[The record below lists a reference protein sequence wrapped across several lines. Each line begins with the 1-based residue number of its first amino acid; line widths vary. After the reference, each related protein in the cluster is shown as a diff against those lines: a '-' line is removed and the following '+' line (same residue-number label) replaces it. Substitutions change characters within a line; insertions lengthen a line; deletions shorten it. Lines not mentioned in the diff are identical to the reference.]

1 MQKSLRLWTT
11 LTVLLGL
18 VCLPGCAD
26 DETNTTSASS
36 NPTGTTSGMTTS
48 TTGTAPVCGDGTPD
62 PGEQCDDGNTTSGD
76 GCASDCTDE
85 PAACGDGTVDP
96 GEGCDDGNTTSGD
109 GCSALCAEEALCG
122 NTQLDPGEECD
133 DGNMT
138 PGDGCENDCSNTA
151 AMEVVC
157 EIIDPLPSGTCAVTA
172 GDDTKLFIGT
182 VLTPDTIYRGGQV
195 AVDAAGVISCVGCD
209 CPSPGATTIT
219 CPMGVISPALI
230 NTHDHITFTQN
241 NPYNDTGERY
251 EHRHDW
257 RSGLNG
263 HTEIN
268 TPGSAST
275 DEVRWGELRF
285 LMGGATSTVGSGAA
299 TGILRNL
306 DRPQQEGL
314 GQPEVNF
321 QTFPLGDSNSTQLAS
336 GCGYPNIIQ
345 ASSIAGED
353 AFLPHVSE
361 GIDAFA
367 RNEFVCMSTSGNG
380 AQDLVT
386 PQSAFI
392 HSIGLHA
399 SDYAAMAAE
408 GTAVIWS
415 PRSNITLYGDTAVVT
430 EAARLGVLVALG
442 TDWVA
447 TGSMNMLRE
456 LRCADDL
463 NSTHYA
469 GFFTDR
475 DLWLMATANA
485 AVATATDDV
494 IGILAAGKVADISI
508 FDGSVNADHRA
519 IIDAEP
525 EDVALVVRGGKV
537 LYGDET
543 IVATI
548 PGTGACDALD
558 VCGTSKQV
566 CLSTDIGKT
575 LSQLEAS
582 VGAIYPAFFCG
593 GTPNNEPSCVPTRP
607 VSVNG
612 STVYTGAV
620 SAADGDGDGIDD
632 TADNC
637 VTIFNPIRPVDD
649 SAQGDFDADG
659 VGDACDV
666 CPLDANTTT
675 CTSFDPNDL
684 DGDGVV
690 NAADNCPN
698 LSNPLQED
706 GDTDG
711 RGDVC
716 DACPT
721 QPNPAPAA
729 CAVSIYDIKNGTLA
743 EGTAVAL
750 NNKLVTARN
759 TRGFFL
765 QATPSDMDYAG
776 PDFSGVFVFDQSNT
790 VTVGDRVSITTATI
804 LDFFGQIQLSMPITV
819 INTSLGEA
827 APAPVVAPAANL
839 ATGGSSAAALE
850 AVLVQVQ
857 GVSVTSVTPP
867 VGPGDMA
874 PINELVVDG
883 VLRVNDFL
891 YLASPFPTV
900 GQNFTSI
907 TGILDFKNG
916 DSKIEPRGPSDYV
929 AGSATLVDFG
939 PSPSFARVGQTGA
952 PTIPTPLSVTLSN
965 SVATDTF
972 VMVMSSDPAS
982 LAVIGGGVTV
992 PAGSTSAPVL
1002 VDGLA
1007 QSAGVMLTA
1016 TLDMVSFDASVR
1028 VIDAA
1033 EVPALV
1039 SLTPGATTVA
1049 PGGTATFTV
1058 ALDIPA
1064 PAGGTSVTLALAPVA
1079 AGAIPATVLV
1089 PADQLTA
1096 TFDYVDAGT
1105 DPAATITASLATA
1118 TFDATVTVVAVMGGL
1133 VINEVDYDQV
1143 GGDMAEFIEIYN
1155 GTGAPVPLAGLS
1167 LALVNGSNNAQYL
1180 SFDLGPAGTLAAGQ
1194 YLIVATA
1201 AVMPAPGALVITF
1214 VPIAGGSVQNGA
1226 PDAIALVDTNTMQL
1240 VDALSYE
1247 GSITAGMVTGLGVVS
1262 LVEGAALADA
1272 TADSNT
1278 VAGSLCRLPNGNDTN
1293 NAATDWN
1300 FTSMPTPGA
1309 ANVP

>member
-1 MQKSLRLWTT
+1 
-11 LTVLLGL
+11 LL
-18 VCLPGCAD
+18 
-26 DETNTTSASS
+26 
-36 NPTGTTSGMTTS
+36 
-48 TTGTAPVCGDGTPD
+48 
-62 PGEQCDDGNTTSGD
+62 
-76 GCASDCTDE
+76 
-85 PAACGDGTVDP
+85 
-96 GEGCDDGNTTSGD
+96 
-109 GCSALCAEEALCG
+109 
-122 NTQLDPGEECD
+122 
-133 DGNMT
+133 
-138 PGDGCENDCSNTA
+138 
-151 AMEVVC
+151 
-157 EIIDPLPSGTCAVTA
+157 
-172 GDDTKLFIGT
+172 
-182 VLTPDTIYRGGQV
+182 
-195 AVDAAGVISCVGCD
+195 
-209 CPSPGATTIT
+209 
-219 CPMGVISPALI
+219 
-230 NTHDHITFTQN
+230 
-241 NPYNDTGERY
+241 
-251 EHRHDW
+251 
-257 RSGLNG
+257 
-263 HTEIN
+263 
-268 TPGSAST
+268 
-275 DEVRWGELRF
+275 
-285 LMGGATSTVGSGAA
+285 GGATSTVGSGAA

-321 QTFPLGDSNSTQLAS
+321 QTFPLGDSNATQLAS
-336 GCGYPNIIQ
+336 GCGYPNIIL
-345 ASSIAGED
+345 ASSITNDD

-361 GIDAFA
+361 GIDQFA

-380 AQDLVT
+380 AQDLVV

-392 HSIGLHA
+392 HSIGLRA
-399 SDYAAMAAE
+399 PDYAAMAAE

-456 LRCADDL
+456 LRCADEL
-463 NSTHYA
+463 NTTHYA

-485 AVATATDDV
+485 AAATATDDV

-537 LYGDET
+537 LYGDATVVE
-543 IVATI
+543 TI
-548 PGTGACDALD
+548 PGSGACDALD
-558 VCGTSKQV
+558 VCGTPKQV
-566 CLSTDIGKT
+566 CLSTDIGQT
-575 LSQLEAS
+575 LAQLEAS

-593 GTPNNEPSCVPTRP
+593 GTPSNEPSCVPTRP
-607 VSVNG
+607 ASVNG
-612 STVYTGAV
+612 STIYTGAV
-620 SAADGDGDGIDD
+620 TATDGDGDGIDD

-637 VTIFNPIRPVDD
+637 VTVFNPVRPVDN
-649 SAQGDFDADG
+649 SVQGDFDADG

-666 CPLDANTTT
+666 CPLDANTTM
-675 CTSFDPNDL
+675 CTSFDPSDL
-684 DGDGVV
+684 DGDGVA

-698 LSNPLQED
+698 AANPLQED
-706 GDTDG
+706 GDADG
-711 RGDVC
+711 KGDVC
-716 DACPT
+716 DACPM
-721 QPNPAPAA
+721 QPNPGPAA
-729 CAVSIYDIKNGTLA
+729 CSVSIYNIKNGTVP
-743 EGTAVAL
+743 EGSAVAL
-750 NNKLVTARN
+750 SNKLVTGRN

-765 QATPSDMDYAG
+765 QATPSDPDYAG
-776 PDFSGVFVFDQSNT
+776 TDFSGVFVFDQSNT
-790 VTVGDRVSITTATI
+790 VTVGDRVSITTATVVN
-804 LDFFGQIQLSMPITV
+804 FFGQIQLGMPITV
-819 INTSLGEA
+819 IDSSLGEA

-857 GVSVTSVTPP
+857 SVSVTSVAPP

-874 PINELVVDG
+874 PINEFVVDG
-883 VLRVNDFL
+883 TLRVNDFL
-891 YLASPFPTV
+891 YLASPFPAV

-907 TGILDFKNG
+907 TGILDYKNN

-929 AGSATLVDFG
+929 AGSATLVGFA

-952 PTIPTPLSVTLSN
+952 PTIPIPLSVTISN
-965 SVATDTF
+965 VVAIDTF
-972 VMVMSSDPAS
+972 VMVTSSDPAS
-982 LAVIGGGVTV
+982 LAVVGGGVTV
-992 PAGSTSAPVL
+992 PAGFTSAPVL

-1007 QSAGVMLTA
+1007 QSAGVILSA
-1016 TLDMVSFDASVR
+1016 TLDVVSLDASVR

-1039 SLTPGATTVA
+1039 SLTPSAATVP
-1049 PGGTATFTV
+1049 PGGSATFTV

-1064 PAGGTSVTLALAPVA
+1064 PPGGTSVALALAPVA
-1079 AGAIPATVLV
+1079 AGTIPAAVVV

-1118 TFDATVTVVAVMGGL
+1118 SFDATVTIVASMGGL
-1133 VINEVDYDQV
+1133 VINEVDYDQI
-1143 GGDMAEFIEIYN
+1143 GTDATEFIEIYN

-1167 LALVNGSNNAQYL
+1167 LVLVNGSNNAEYL
-1180 SFDLGPAGTLAAGQ
+1180 TFDLGPAGTLAAGQ
-1194 YLIVATA
+1194 YLVVATA
-1201 AVMPAPGALVITF
+1201 AVVPDPGALVITF

-1226 PDAIALVDTNTMQL
+1226 PDGIALVDTNTMQL

-1262 LVEGAALADA
+1262 LVEGTALAAA

-1278 VAGSLCRLPNGNDTN
+1278 LVGSLCRLPDGNDTN

-1300 FTSMPTPGA
+1300 FTATLTPGA
-1309 ANVP
+1309 PNVP